1 MAAAM
6 VTPVEVVLAI
16 TLEKLGQVEFR
27 VPAGGDIRVSAYA
40 FCERYDVPKETVTY
54 LVAAAQAKARAVIQ
68 QYVDAAVEALGD
80 DAGDADGVPGG
91 QADGG
96 EGKRTTASAPAS
108 VSAGQEVPATGLG
121 ISASGG
127 GVSRSRSAGSDS
139 VGAAPQV
146 VNGVDFSAAG
156 IDLRGEIPL
165 ESSSPRRNLAVEF
178 TCNKCGGRTA
188 KMVSRHAYTKG
199 CIFVTCDHCEVQHRL
214 VDRLKVVEEYNYAR
228 EEWVD
233 VNKGVPDA
241 PPAPG
246 GWVAAAEQ
254 ERREQAKRDARD
266 RKDLSE
272 EVMSDWEDTAIDVD
286 IEMNDD
292 GDGVAAA

>member
-1 MAAAM
+1 M
-6 VTPVEVVLAI
+6 VTPVEVVMTI
-16 TLEKLGQVEFR
+16 TLEEVGQVEFR
-27 VPAGGDIRVSAYA
+27 VPAGGDMRVAAYE
-40 FCERYDVPKETVTY
+40 FCEQYGVSKETVTY

-68 QYVDAAVEALGD
+68 EYVDAAVSALQGDGGD
-80 DAGDADGVPGG
+80 DEHGG
-91 QADGG
+91 GAQG
-96 EGKRTTASAPAS
+96 EVS
-108 VSAGQEVPATGLG
+108 VSVLGQEGSAGAEVGLG
-121 ISASGG
+121 VALPPDGAGGDRRDGAGASPSAS
-127 GVSRSRSAGSDS
+127 SPPS
-139 VGAAPQV
+139 QV
-146 VNGVDFSAAG
+146 VNGVDFGAAG
-156 IDLRGEIPL
+156 IDLRGDIPL
-165 ESSSPRRNLAVEF
+165 ESGSPRRNLAVEF
-178 TCNKCGGRTA
+178 TCNVCGGRTA

-254 ERREQAKRDARD
+254 ERREQARRDVAAGD

-272 EVMSDWEDTAIDVD
+272 EVFSDWEDTAIDVEVDVDVD
-286 IEMNDD
+286 I
-292 GDGVAAA
+292 